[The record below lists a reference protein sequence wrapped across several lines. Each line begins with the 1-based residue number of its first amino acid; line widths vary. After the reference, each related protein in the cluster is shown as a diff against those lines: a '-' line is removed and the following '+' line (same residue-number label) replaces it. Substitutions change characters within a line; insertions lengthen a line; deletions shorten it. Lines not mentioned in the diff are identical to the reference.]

1 MLMNYTTG
9 HYEVAGEELTTNSQG
24 DSYISY
30 ADYAVAM
37 LDEVESN
44 AHPNQRISV
53 YQ

>member
-1 MLMNYTTG
+1 PATG
-9 HYEVAGEELTTNSQG
+9 HYVVAGEVLTSNSQG

-37 LDEVESN
+37 LDEVESK

-53 YQ
+53 YL

>member
-1 MLMNYTTG
+1 
-9 HYEVAGEELTTNSQG
+9 TNSQG

-44 AHPNQRISV
+44 THPNQRISV